1 MITYMEKRRVVQ
13 CTGRSDPKGGSRRK
27 LTHASPDRLET
38 ADGAE
43 ARFQEWKRVLVLFR
57 GEERGVTMFFL
68 YIVFGLRLVKKVSL
82 SPPRAMLY
90 LAPQYNL
97 LINVGVGWCGVVGV
111 ADILHKLYI
120 LYIH

>member
-38 ADGAE
+38 ADGAKTHLQDC
-43 ARFQEWKRVLVLFR
+43 FFVLVLFR

-82 SPPRAMLY
+82 SPHPVHCY
-90 LAPQYNL
+90 TWPPNIIY
-97 LINVGVGWCGVVGV
+97 
-111 ADILHKLYI
+111 
-120 LYIH
+120 

>member
-1 MITYMEKRRVVQ
+1 
-13 CTGRSDPKGGSRRK
+13 
-27 LTHASPDRLET
+27 
-38 ADGAE
+38 
-43 ARFQEWKRVLVLFR
+43 
-57 GEERGVTMFFL
+57 MFFV

-82 SPPRAMLY
+82 SPPPRALLY

-97 LINVGVGWCGVVGV
+97 LINVGVGWCGVGGV